1 MLREAASPHVLF
13 FFFIFLHVLTFHFF
27 FVTDSCRFKELTCA
41 FKAPQ
46 RLILTCPASDRIWHA
61 RLARLIF
68 RLDGLKWRKIH
79 ALNVLEILASKLFL
93 LFGLFFLGISIW
105 SSANLVFGAISWNWL
120 KQHQQTNKQT
130 NREEWV
136 FTHTILYYHTHHFA
150 KIWRL
155 VTLFIKGLQ
164 YDVLRFLWY
173 FLILQMKKG
182 KH

>member
-1 MLREAASPHVLF
+1 MFYF
-13 FFFIFLHVLTFHFF
+13 FIIFLHVLTFHFF
-27 FVTDSCRFKELTCA
+27 SVTDSCRFKERTCA

-105 SSANLVFGAISWNWL
+105 SSANLLFGAISWNWL

-130 NREEWV
+130 EKSEYL
-136 FTHTILYYHTHHFA
+136 HTLY
-150 KIWRL
+150 
-155 VTLFIKGLQ
+155 FIIIHIISPKFEA
-164 YDVLRFLWY
+164 RCS
-173 FLILQMKKG
+173 
-182 KH
+182 